1 MAMKICRF
9 SALLGIFLAFSA
21 RWAFAA
27 EVTVAV
33 AANFASTMQT
43 IAKAFAQ
50 DSGHQARLVIG
61 STGKFYA
68 QIKNGAPFQVLL
80 SGDQEIPLRLEKE
93 GLGLAGSRFTYAT
106 GRLALWSLQSDL
118 VDAKGEVLRSSRFK
132 RLALADPR
140 LAPYGAA
147 AVEAMEKLGVWGQ
160 IKDRVVQGESVG
172 QAFQFV
178 ASGNVELGFVA
189 LAQLKSQDAVPAG
202 SLWLVPEELHG
213 PLHQDALLLRGGETN
228 SAAIALMRYLKEPRA
243 RAIMREHG
251 YS

>member
-1 MAMKICRF
+1 
-9 SALLGIFLAFSA
+9 
-21 RWAFAA
+21 
-27 EVTVAV
+27 
-33 AANFASTMQT
+33 
-43 IAKAFAQ
+43 
-50 DSGHQARLVIG
+50 
-61 STGKFYA
+61 
-68 QIKNGAPFQVLL
+68 
-80 SGDQEIPLRLEKE
+80 
-93 GLGLAGSRFTYAT
+93 
-106 GRLALWSLQSDL
+106 
-118 VDAKGEVLRSSRFK
+118 
-132 RLALADPR
+132 
-140 LAPYGAA
+140 
-147 AVEAMEKLGVWGQ
+147 MEKLGVWGQ